1 MATLCSDSSQE
12 LLHSVFGNAVD
23 QFTNSQIVA
32 LTSLLKAC
40 PEALVGPVSGLK
52 EGQCEESFRVY
63 GINTGRGSIVQY
75 RNLLSAVSTLL
86 PVYSMTKGE
95 SSMLLTA
102 LCRSPNSQLVSV
114 PLFLALL
121 TAWKNGFNNPWGV
134 SAGGG
139 GAAATP
145 TKGGAGPGSGYV
157 VPSPPGSPDGAQLAE
172 ASDISKDGRHKDLFN
187 ALVTEIPEY
196 MYIFDLIRERLTVE
210 LSRIATVSKTIEMNE
225 FVHMLRRSRTVIDEN
240 KLRLFMDAIKM
251 CSVGAPG
258 VPEPACGDSYDIL
271 DRAGRINA
279 HNLLDFC
286 SLCEQGI
293 IFQLPGYAANKAQV
307 MQTRIS
313 SHLLRAVKKVW
324 PAAQKALI
332 RQHVPTVSMDGFGD
346 ALRASGV
353 GLSAD
358 DKIRIW
364 RAVCDGTSCGPNE
377 ITIAKLA
384 LFLQNVVEV
393 ESDPNAFVL
402 TSLINRGDTG
412 HAVRPS

>member
-102 LCRSPNSQLVSV
+102 LCRSQTRSWLAC
-114 PLFLALL
+114 LFSALL

-145 TKGGAGPGSGYV
+145 TRGW
-157 VPSPPGSPDGAQLAE
+157 
-172 ASDISKDGRHKDLFN
+172 
-187 ALVTEIPEY
+187 
-196 MYIFDLIRERLTVE
+196 
-210 LSRIATVSKTIEMNE
+210 
-225 FVHMLRRSRTVIDEN
+225 
-240 KLRLFMDAIKM
+240 
-251 CSVGAPG
+251 
-258 VPEPACGDSYDIL
+258 
-271 DRAGRINA
+271 
-279 HNLLDFC
+279 
-286 SLCEQGI
+286 
-293 IFQLPGYAANKAQV
+293 
-307 MQTRIS
+307 TR
-313 SHLLRAVKKVW
+313 
-324 PAAQKALI
+324 
-332 RQHVPTVSMDGFGD
+332 
-346 ALRASGV
+346 
-353 GLSAD
+353 
-358 DKIRIW
+358 
-364 RAVCDGTSCGPNE
+364 
-377 ITIAKLA
+377 
-384 LFLQNVVEV
+384 
-393 ESDPNAFVL
+393 
-402 TSLINRGDTG
+402 
-412 HAVRPS
+412 